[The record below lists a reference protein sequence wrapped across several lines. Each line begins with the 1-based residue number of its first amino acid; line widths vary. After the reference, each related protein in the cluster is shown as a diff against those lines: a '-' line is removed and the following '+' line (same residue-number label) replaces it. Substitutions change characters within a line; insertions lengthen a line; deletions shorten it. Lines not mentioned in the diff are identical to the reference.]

1 MARRYPLEPLVAV
14 RGQKV
19 DRRSAELGAAKA
31 TRTREQ
37 AAAKR
42 ARDRHDESRKTAL
55 TARAAE
61 RELLERGALTARDLA
76 QGDLHRLGVDARL
89 QALAGEEAAAERRS
103 RRARTALVEA
113 DVALGRAR
121 ADHEAT
127 LRHHGRFR
135 AEEARAAERTAEDAL
150 ADHFLSSRRG
160 ARRG

>member
-14 RGQKV
+14 RGEKV
-19 DRRSAELGAAKA
+19 DRRSAALGAAKA
-31 TRTREQ
+31 ARTREQ

-42 ARDRHDESRKTAL
+42 ARERHEAGQKSAL

-61 RELLERGALTARDLA
+61 RDLLERGALTARDLV

-89 QALAGEEAAAERRS
+89 QALSGEEVAAERRS

-113 DVALGRAR
+113 EVALGRAR

-127 LRHHGRFR
+127 LRHRGSFR

>member
-31 TRTREQ
+31 ARTREQ
-37 AAAKR
+37 EAAKR
-42 ARDRHDESRKTAL
+42 ARERHEAGRKSAL

-61 RELLERGALTARDLA
+61 RDLLERGALTARDLS

-89 QALAGEEAAAERRS
+89 KALAGEEAAAERRS
-103 RRARTALVEA
+103 RRARTVVVEA
-113 DVALGRAR
+113 EALLGRAR

-127 LRHHGRFR
+127 LRHRGRFR
-135 AEEARAAERTAEDAL
+135 AEEARTSERAAEDAA
-150 ADHFLSSRRG
+150 ADHFLSSKRG
-160 ARRG
+160 ARRD